1 MKTKIILTALL
12 CALNINATTAA
23 IKGNVGASYATDYY
37 FRGAELG
44 AESIQAKIGANTTVK
59 KLEVFLDLFTN
70 QTTGTNTADTNVAVL
85 GVGTTL
91 SDNLLSVYGGVI
103 NVDVDASESQL
114 DVFVSLNLNT
124 LLSPSVTVYR
134 NSDEDLYTVEGSV
147 SHLIN
152 TNLCDLTVSLD
163 AGTTDITPSTSR
175 SYVGAGL
182 KISKEIDNITPYVSV
197 SLIDADDMSRD
208 TITQAGLTFKF

>member
-70 QTTGTNTADTNVAVL
+70 
-85 GVGTTL
+85 
-91 SDNLLSVYGGVI
+91 
-103 NVDVDASESQL
+103 
-114 DVFVSLNLNT
+114 
-124 LLSPSVTVYR
+124 
-134 NSDEDLYTVEGSV
+134 
-147 SHLIN
+147 
-152 TNLCDLTVSLD
+152 
-163 AGTTDITPSTSR
+163 
-175 SYVGAGL
+175 
-182 KISKEIDNITPYVSV
+182 
-197 SLIDADDMSRD
+197 
-208 TITQAGLTFKF
+208 